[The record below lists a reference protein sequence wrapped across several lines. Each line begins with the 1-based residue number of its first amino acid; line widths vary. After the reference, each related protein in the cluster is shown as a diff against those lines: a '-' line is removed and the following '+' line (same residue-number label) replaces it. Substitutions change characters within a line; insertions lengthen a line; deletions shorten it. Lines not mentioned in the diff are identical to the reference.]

1 MRQPP
6 SEQCDAQRAN
16 EVALSARLMNNR
28 SMPANAV
35 IPVLNYPDMLAAVD
49 WLCKAFGFRERLRVA
64 DHRSQLQLGMAGEG
78 IVVRQ
83 GPKPSSSIDSTH
95 AVMIRV
101 GNLTIHH
108 GRTVSAG
115 ARIVSPPT
123 PYPYGERQYTVVDP
137 WGHVWVFSETIADVD
152 PDAWGGTL
160 LEDDAGTF

>member
-1 MRQPP
+1 MRQSP
-6 SEQCDAQRAN
+6 SEQCDAQTAD

-83 GPKPSSSIDSTH
+83 GPKPSSSIDSTK
-95 AVMIRV
+95 A
-101 GNLTIHH
+101 L
-108 GRTVSAG
+108 
-115 ARIVSPPT
+115 
-123 PYPYGERQYTVVDP
+123 
-137 WGHVWVFSETIADVD
+137 D
-152 PDAWGGTL
+152 PDRKSTRLNSSHPSTSYAVFCLKKKNAHSVHSGVS
-160 LEDDAGTF
+160 

>member
-1 MRQPP
+1 MP
-6 SEQCDAQRAN
+6 SAH
-16 EVALSARLMNNR
+16 LMNNR

-83 GPKPSSSIDSTH
+83 GPKPLSSIDSTH
-95 AVMIRV
+95 AMMIRV
-101 GNLTIHH
+101 GNLTLHH
-108 GRTVSAG
+108 RRTVSAG

-123 PYPYGERQYTVVDP
+123 PHPYGERQYTVVDP

-152 PDAWGGTL
+152 PDTWGGIL
-160 LEDDAGTF
+160 LEDHADMFRDLQGDV